1 MEDLQHPLEREPVTD
16 GLGKALARFEAA
28 PDLESRIAAQHLRFD
43 EATRKYTEMWRNSA
57 GSYSQMPGDLDE
69 LESFE
74 KLISWRVEDVLRG
87 DSNPGVVVDFGGMYS
102 LSMVK
107 VAKHF
112 EEAVRA
118 GRLVFVSTS
127 WSFNPKEDRDR
138 KLEYVFPDETAYF
151 EAYHPQAVKEYLKRN
166 MELVNY
172 VNCNAFS
179 FADVEV
185 DSPQGKVKMA
195 DGIDFLHEVY
205 SISMHSKL
213 LDLELPSLGV
223 LLRERG
229 VMMLE
234 NFLER
239 TPVRKKADENLA
251 KLGITMDGKPGGTYN
266 FYSRKS

>member
-1 MEDLQHPLEREPVTD
+1 MEDLKHPLEREPVTN

-28 PDLESRIAAQHLRFD
+28 PDLEKRIEEQHARF
-43 EATRKYTEMWRNSA
+43 EEVTKRGIEMWRNSA
-57 GSYSQMPGDLDE
+57 GVYSQMRVDLDK

-74 KLISWRVEDVLRG
+74 TLISWRVEDVLHA
-87 DSNPGVVVDFGGMYS
+87 DAAPGVVVDFGGMYS
-102 LSMVK
+102 VSMVK

-112 EEAVRA
+112 EQAVRD

-127 WSFNPKEDRDR
+127 WSFNPHEDRDR
-138 KLEYVFPDETAYF
+138 KLEYFFPDDMDFLASYNSGSVREF
-151 EAYHPQAVKEYLKRN
+151 LRRN
-166 MELVNY
+166 MELMNY
-172 VNCNAFS
+172 VNCNAFN

-185 DSPQGKVKMA
+185 DSPKGKVKMA

-205 SISMHSKL
+205 SVSMHSKL
-213 LDLELPSLGV
+213 LDLELPSLGA

-239 TPVRKKADENLA
+239 TPLRKKADENLA
-251 KLGITMDGKPGGTYN
+251 KLGITMNGAPRGTYN
-266 FYSRKS
+266 FYSRKV